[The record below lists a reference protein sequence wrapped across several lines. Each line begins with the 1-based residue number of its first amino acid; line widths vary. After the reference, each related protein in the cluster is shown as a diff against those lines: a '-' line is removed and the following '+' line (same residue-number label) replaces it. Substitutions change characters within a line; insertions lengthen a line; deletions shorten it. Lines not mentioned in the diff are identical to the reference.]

1 MFPGFITVYK
11 DNNNYIH
18 LYFFPGIDDIG
29 KSIYNDLDLSK
40 CEFDFIKNVNYDNS
54 IDYKFLNK
62 KIKKIYCKLVY
73 SNTNSEEKISLII

>member
-18 LYFFPGIDDIG
+18 LYFFPGINDIG
-29 KSIYNDLDLSK
+29 KPIYNNLDLSK
-40 CEFDFIKNVNYDNS
+40 CEFDFDKKVNYDKS

-73 SNTNSEEKISLII
+73 SDNISEEKKSLTI